1 MSKPIKPL
9 NNDEL
14 KKLAPSLFQ
23 DQPYHE
29 VSDKYHF
36 IPTIEVVE
44 QLRDKNW
51 YPVSV
56 NEANVRDLDKDG
68 FQQHYVRFQN
78 FADLINP
85 NANVVELLLFNSHD
99 RSKSFTISAGIY
111 RYVCSNGLVIA
122 DSVFDSYKIKH
133 LGDRDNDVSNAVNK
147 IAQVKNRLLEK
158 VSKFENIILSNDEK
172 QAFLQSALPLRYSQN
187 LTLDNPNELLAPLR
201 VEDTKDDLYTTLNV
215 LQENLLSSKISGYN
229 KDTGRRFTSKEITSI
244 SKDVE
249 INKGLWE
256 IAERIASIKDP
267 SYEVSLS
274 SQSSIA
280 A

>member
-9 NNDEL
+9 NNQEL
-14 KKLAPSLFQ
+14 REIAPSLFTE
-23 DQPYHE
+23 QPHHE

-44 QLRDKNW
+44 QLRDLNW
-51 YPVSV
+51 YPVKAS
-56 NEANVRDLDKDG
+56 EAGVRDIGKDG

-78 FADLINP
+78 FKDLINP
-85 NANVVELLLFNSHD
+85 DGNVVELLLFNSHD
-99 RSKSFTISAGIY
+99 RSKAFSIGAGVY
-111 RYVCSNGLVIA
+111 RYICSNGLVIA

-133 LGDRDNDVSNAVNK
+133 LGDRDNDLTNAVAK
-147 IAQVKNRLLEK
+147 ITQVKPKLLSK
-158 VSKFENIILSNDEK
+158 ISKFESIKLNTQERES
-172 QAFLQSALPLRYSQN
+172 FLQSALPLRFPEH
-187 LTLDNPNELLAPLR
+187 LELDNPNELLTPLR
-201 VEDTKDDLYTTLNV
+201 AEDMKYDLYTTLNI
-215 LQENLLSSKISGYN
+215 LQEQFLSKSSKIAGYN

-249 INKGLWE
+249 INKGLWD

-267 SYEVSLS
+267 GYEM
-274 SQSSIA
+274 A

>member
-1 MSKPIKPL
+1 MSNPIKPL

-14 KKLAPSLFQ
+14 KKLAPSLFTEE
-23 DQPYHE
+23 PYHE

-36 IPTIEVVE
+36 IPTIDVIEE
-44 QLRDKNW
+44 LRAKSW

-56 NEANVRDLDKDG
+56 SQSGVRELDKDG
-68 FQQHYVRFQN
+68 FQSHYVRFQN
-78 FADLINP
+78 FTDLINP
-85 NANVVELLLFNSHD
+85 SSNVVELLLFNSHD

-133 LGDRDNDVSNAVNK
+133 LGDRNNDISNAVNK
-147 IAQVKNRLLEK
+147 ITQVKPKLLSK
-158 VSKFENIILSNDEK
+158 VAKFESIELSHDEK
-172 QAFLQSALPLRYSQN
+172 QVFLQNALPLRYSEN
-187 LTLDNPNELLAPLR
+187 LELDNSNELLAPKR
-201 VEDTKDDLYTTLNV
+201 VEDSKDDLYTTLNV

-249 INKGLWE
+249 INKGLWDV
-256 IAERIASIKDP
+256 AERIASIKDS
-267 SYEVSLS
+267 SYENS
-274 SQSSIA
+274 SMQMVA
-280 A
+280 

>member
-1 MSKPIKPL
+1 MSKLIKPL

-14 KKLAPSLFQ
+14 KLQAPSLFTE
-23 DQPYHE
+23 QPYHD
-29 VSDKYHF
+29 VSDKYNF
-36 IPTIEVVE
+36 ISTIEIIE
-44 QLRDKNW
+44 NLREKSW
-51 YPVSV
+51 FPVSV
-56 NEANVRDLDKDG
+56 SQSGVREVEKDG

-85 NANVVELLLFNSHD
+85 SGNVVELLLFNSHD

-133 LGDRDNDVSNAVNK
+133 LGDRENDVANAVDR
-147 IAQVKNRLLEK
+147 ITQVKPKLLDK
-158 VSKFENIILSNDEK
+158 VSKFESIELSQDEK
-172 QAFLQSALPLRYSQN
+172 EAFLQSALPLRFSEH
-187 LTLDNPNELLAPLR
+187 LELDDPSELLIPLR
-201 VEDTKDDLYTTLNV
+201 EEDANDNLYTTLNI
-215 LQENLLSSKISGYN
+215 LQENLLSSNIKGYN

-249 INKGLWE
+249 INKGLWD

-267 SYEVSLS
+267 SYEM
-274 SQSSIA
+274 A

>member
-1 MSKPIKPL
+1 MSKLIKPL
-9 NNDEL
+9 NNQEL
-14 KKLAPSLFQ
+14 REIAPSLFTE
-23 DQPYHE
+23 QPHHE
-29 VSDKYHF
+29 VSEKYHF

-44 QLRDKNW
+44 QLRAKSW
-51 YPVSV
+51 FPVAVSQSG
-56 NEANVRDLDKDG
+56 VREVEKEG

-85 NANVVELLLFNSHD
+85 SGNVVELLLFNSHD

-133 LGDRDNDVSNAVNK
+133 LGDRENDVVNAVERITQAKPKLLSK
-147 IAQVKNRLLEK
+147 IA
-158 VSKFENIILSNDEK
+158 KFESIKLSQDEK
-172 QAFLQSALPLRYSQN
+172 QAYLQSAIPLRFDTH
-187 LTLDNPNELLAPLR
+187 LELDDPNELLEPLR
-201 VEDTKDDLYTTLNV
+201 VEDTKNDLYTTLNV
-215 LQENLLSSKISGYN
+215 LQENLLSSNIKGYN
-229 KDTGRRFTSKEITSI
+229 KDTGRRFTAKGVTSI

-249 INKGLWE
+249 INKGLWD

-267 SYEVSLS
+267 EY
-274 SQSSIA
+274 QMA

>member
-1 MSKPIKPL
+1 MSKLIKPL
-9 NNDEL
+9 NNQEL
-14 KKLAPSLFQ
+14 RDIAPSLFTE
-23 DQPYHE
+23 QPHYE

-44 QLRDKNW
+44 QLRDLNW

-56 NEANVRDLDKDG
+56 GEAGVRDIDKDG

-78 FADLINP
+78 FIDLINP
-85 NANVVELLLFNSHD
+85 SGNVVELLLFNSHD

-133 LGDRDNDVSNAVNK
+133 LGERENDLDNAVERITK
-147 IAQVKNRLLEK
+147 VKSKLLSK
-158 VSKFENIILSNDEK
+158 VAKFESIQLNQDEK
-172 QAFLQSALPLRYSQN
+172 QAFLQSALPLRFSEH
-187 LTLDNPNELLAPLR
+187 LELDNPNELLEPLR
-201 VEDTKDDLYTTLNV
+201 REDMKDDLYTTLNI
-215 LQENLLSSKISGYN
+215 LQEQFLSKSSKITGYN
-229 KDTGRRFTSKEITSI
+229 KDTGRRFTAKGVTSI
-244 SKDVE
+244 SKDVD
-249 INKGLWE
+249 INKGLWD

-267 SYEVSLS
+267 SYE
-274 SQSSIA
+274 IA

>member
-1 MSKPIKPL
+1 MSKLIKPL
-9 NNDEL
+9 NNQEL
-14 KKLAPSLFQ
+14 REIAPSLFTE
-23 DQPYHE
+23 QPYYE
-29 VSDKYHF
+29 VSNKYHF

-44 QLRDKNW
+44 QLRDLNW

-56 NEANVRDLDKDG
+56 GEAGVRDIDKDG

-78 FADLINP
+78 FTDLINP
-85 NANVVELLLFNSHD
+85 SGNVVELLLFNSHD

-133 LGDRDNDVSNAVNK
+133 IGERENDLDNAVER
-147 IAQVKNRLLEK
+147 IIQVKSKLLSK
-158 VSKFENIILSNDEK
+158 VAKFESIQLNQDEK
-172 QAFLQSALPLRYSQN
+172 QAFLQSALPLRFSEH
-187 LTLDNPNELLAPLR
+187 LELDNPNELLEPLR
-201 VEDTKDDLYTTLNV
+201 TEDMKDDLYTTLNI
-215 LQENLLSSKISGYN
+215 LQEQFLSKSSKITGYN

-249 INKGLWE
+249 INKGLWD

-267 SYEVSLS
+267 SYE
-274 SQSSIA
+274 IA

>member
-14 KKLAPSLFQ
+14 RKLAPSLFQ
-23 DQPYHE
+23 EQPHHE

-36 IPTIEVVE
+36 ISTIQIIED
-44 QLRDKNW
+44 LREKSW
-51 YPVSV
+51 FPVSV
-56 NEANVRDLDKDG
+56 SQSGVRDLDKDG

-85 NANVVELLLFNSHD
+85 SPNVVELLLLNSHD
-99 RSKSFTISAGIY
+99 RSKSLSIGAGIY
-111 RYVCSNGLVIA
+111 RYICSNGLIIS
-122 DSVFDSYKIKH
+122 DIIFDSYKIKH
-133 LGDRDNDVSNAVNK
+133 LGDRENDVSNAVNK
-147 IAQVKNRLLEK
+147 IAQVKNKLLEK
-158 VSKFENIILSNDEK
+158 VSKFESILLNENEK
-172 QAFLQSALPLRYSQN
+172 QAFLQSALPLRYSDN
-187 LTLDNPNELLAPLR
+187 LALDNPNELLSPLR
-201 VEDTKDDLYTTLNV
+201 VEDTKDDLYTILNV

-267 SYEVSLS
+267 SYEISL
-274 SQSSIA
+274 SSIA